1 MCNNSV
7 TTMKIISVGFLLL
20 PTIKSSTVLGEATK
34 FFDND
39 GRFITLRLVGLNYSL
54 YFLVFQTLKD
64 ALRVDQRQVRLLI
77 KKS

>member
-1 MCNNSV
+1 MYNNKV
-7 TTMKIISVGFLLL
+7 TTMKISVGFLLF
-20 PTIKSSTVLGEATK
+20 PTIKSSAVLGEATK

-39 GRFITLRLVGLNYSL
+39 VDLVGFNYSFFL
-54 YFLVFQTLKD
+54 TASLVFQTLKD